1 MGKWS
6 CLWASGLD
14 KWLRQANHPYR
25 MNVYG
30 WFMSLMT
37 HLAFKWHLIGIQ
49 LKHLQLKTFTIQ
61 TLRHV
66 ITASPDTQMLIMLP
80 CCLRPSQ
87 Y

>member
-1 MGKWS
+1 MGMGKWS

-37 HLAFKWHLIGIQ
+37 HLAFNWHSI
-49 LKHLQLKTFTIQ
+49 KTLTIKTLTIQ